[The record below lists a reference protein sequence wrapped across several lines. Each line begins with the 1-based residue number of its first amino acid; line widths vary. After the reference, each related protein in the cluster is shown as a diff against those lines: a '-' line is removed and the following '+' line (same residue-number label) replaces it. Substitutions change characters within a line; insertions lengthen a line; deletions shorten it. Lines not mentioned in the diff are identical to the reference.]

1 MDIAVLHKMTAWLEC
16 LAVSA
21 RYDRSPAAHRVDV
34 TGTQSVVLAAV
45 DFNAVP
51 GEVPHH
57 ATGEQ
62 TMCSTG
68 DMDGIRAAQF
78 PGQARKAHPRHAL
91 PIYHGGVESGHLDRG
106 VPWI

>member
-1 MDIAVLHKMTAWLEC
+1 MDVAVLHKMSARLER

-21 RYDRSPAAHRVDV
+21 RYDRSPAAHRVDIA
-34 TGTQSVVLAAV
+34 GTQSVVLAAV

-62 TMCSTG
+62 TMCSTA

-78 PGQARKAHPRHAL
+78 PGQVRKTQPRHAL
-91 PIYHGGVESGHLDRG
+91 HVHHRRFELGH
-106 VPWI
+106 

>member
-1 MDIAVLHKMTAWLEC
+1 MDVAVLHKMTARLER

-21 RYDRSPAAHRVDV
+21 RYDRSPAAHRVDIA
-34 TGTQSVVLAAV
+34 GTQSVVLAAA

-62 TMCSTG
+62 TMCSTTN
-68 DMDGIRAAQF
+68 MDGIRASQF
-78 PGQARKAHPRHAL
+78 PGQACKANPRHVL
-91 PIYHGGVESGHLDRG
+91 HIYHGGVESGQIG
-106 VPWI
+106 